1 MTYVA
6 PPSSKKN
13 AVATTTTTTITAGAV
28 TIPVADTSIC
38 YDVSGALITAGYVL
52 RSPSSLTSPPPEE
65 ITITGC
71 SNAYGVG
78 GAGNL
83 TGVARSVNYDAN
95 TGGVAQGAAYA
106 WPSGTVVSV
115 MLSIGVY
122 NILAA
127 DIAAHQAAL
136 LAMQP
141 IGIEY
146 NYTAAQPSPTLRVID
161 INGNTIANP
170 SVYLAANPLFA
181 KIQRCNLSNAG
192 VVTAW
197 YGQTNFSY
205 TGSNGQV
212 VVYFP
217 EGWYMQQII
226 TTPTTNLIR
235 RWVSPVAWPGFRP
248 HPAFISNGKELG
260 QFYIGAFP
268 GSAFNNA
275 AAATEL
281 DTITITA
288 GCSTNGN
295 LTITLDGNY
304 AFTVP
309 VTTTQNTAA
318 LVAAQI
324 IAAGNQTDYMGVVWT
339 VGGSGT
345 TVTYT
350 PSVPG
355 LKTTVAIAV
364 ASTGVTASVAKTT
377 SGAGGPAELDTVTF
391 TAGCSTN
398 GNITINLDGEPAFT
412 VALTT
417 AAQGTAA
424 LVATAIYTAKNSFP
438 GLFGG
443 SVWTIANPSSGVLTF
458 SQNFPGP
465 VIPVTVSYG
474 STGVTGGVVQTTV
487 GAQGYVLND
496 SSGVN
501 FAADMLSSVA
511 GVKPMTGWTNSTAT
525 QTNFRALAQNR
536 GPGWNLA
543 SFNQI
548 SWVELLYA
556 IQYGSFYS
564 QSVLSAGV
572 TSITDDTITNMAVPN
587 GYTAGVNSGA
597 ITGASDLG
605 NASGQVTIN
614 HYQTAQST
622 KPMSL
627 FGIENF
633 YGNTYWWADGLKIF
647 NNIPWIADNNFNDTV
662 MQTFTAT
669 ASSSSLSYSGVPT
682 FYVGQPV
689 MFMNIGGALPSG
701 LLPGV
706 QYYVITATSSVFTV
720 STILGGAAIVM
731 GTTGSGTNCV
741 MPNTLKNYI
750 NQGITLLATTDYPTE
765 IANSEIFDYGFLAA
779 LGGGSSS
786 TGLTDYYYQASGAM
800 SACFGGNWSNSAYAG
815 AFLWS
820 LSNPASTV
828 SRKVGARLAFF
839 G

>member
-1 MTYVA
+1 M
-6 PPSSKKN
+6 
-13 AVATTTTTTITAGAV
+13 
-28 TIPVADTSIC
+28 
-38 YDVSGALITAGYVL
+38 
-52 RSPSSLTSPPPEE
+52 
-65 ITITGC
+65 
-71 SNAYGVG
+71 
-78 GAGNL
+78 
-83 TGVARSVNYDAN
+83 
-95 TGGVAQGAAYA
+95 
-106 WPSGTVVSV
+106 
-115 MLSIGVY
+115 
-122 NILAA
+122 
-127 DIAAHQAAL
+127 
-136 LAMQP
+136 
-141 IGIEY
+141 
-146 NYTAAQPSPTLRVID
+146 
-161 INGNTIANP
+161 
-170 SVYLAANPLFA
+170 
-181 KIQRCNLSNAG
+181 
-192 VVTAW
+192 
-197 YGQTNFSY
+197 
-205 TGSNGQV
+205 
-212 VVYFP
+212 
-217 EGWYMQQII
+217 
-226 TTPTTNLIR
+226 
-235 RWVSPVAWPGFRP
+235 
-248 HPAFISNGKELG
+248 
-260 QFYIGAFP
+260 
-268 GSAFNNA
+268 
-275 AAATEL
+275 
-281 DTITITA
+281 
-288 GCSTNGN
+288 
-295 LTITLDGNY
+295 
-304 AFTVP
+304 
-309 VTTTQNTAA
+309 
-318 LVAAQI
+318 
-324 IAAGNQTDYMGVVWT
+324 
-339 VGGSGT
+339 
-345 TVTYT
+345 
-350 PSVPG
+350 
-355 LKTTVAIAV
+355 
-364 ASTGVTASVAKTT
+364 
-377 SGAGGPAELDTVTF
+377 
-391 TAGCSTN
+391 
-398 GNITINLDGEPAFT
+398 
-412 VALTT
+412 ALTT

-438 GLFGG
+438 GLFSG

-511 GVKPMTGWTNSTAT
+511 GVKPMTGWKNSTAT

-605 NASGQVTIN
+605 NTSGQVIIN

-633 YGNTYWWADGLKIF
+633 YGNTYWLADGLKIF
-647 NNIPWIADNNFNDTV
+647 NNIPWIADNTFNDTV

-750 NQGITLLATTDYPTE
+750 NQGITLLATNDYPTE

-800 SACFGGNWSNSAYAG
+800 SAWFGGRWNYGFSTG
-815 AFLWS
+815 ACCRDLGD
-820 LSNPASTV
+820 PASAV
-828 SRKVGARLAFF
+828 FRYCGARLAFF